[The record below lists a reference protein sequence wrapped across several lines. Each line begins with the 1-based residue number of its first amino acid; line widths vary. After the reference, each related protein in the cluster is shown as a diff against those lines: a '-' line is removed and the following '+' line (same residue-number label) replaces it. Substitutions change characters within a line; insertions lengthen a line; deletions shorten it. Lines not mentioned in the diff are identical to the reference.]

1 MPLIA
6 GDLGVKVA
14 LEAAVEPAK
23 MVGLAAAFRMGEEVG
38 REVGRVSG
46 GQAAAMAAAQ
56 ELAKMNMDE
65 ITEEKAREV
74 LRTQLFPKP
83 SIIFWLNSFSLLLL
97 NSLMVKVCILL
108 KNGKKT

>member
-1 MPLIA
+1 MYVRFIERKFLFTSLDLPHIA

-74 LRTQLFPKP
+74 T
-83 SIIFWLNSFSLLLL
+83 ITTNYLNNQAFF
-97 NSLMVKVCILL
+97 VYI
-108 KNGKKT
+108 

>member
-74 LRTQLFPKP
+74 T
-83 SIIFWLNSFSLLLL
+83 ITA
-97 NSLMVKVCILL
+97 NSLNNQAFYLVHI
-108 KNGKKT
+108 

>member
-1 MPLIA
+1 MQTFLPCSFWNLHFRIYIERYKFLFTSLDLPHIA

-23 MVGLAAAFRMGEEVG
+23 MVGLAAAFRLGEEVG

-74 LRTQLFPKP
+74 NPH
-83 SIIFWLNSFSLLLL
+83 S
-97 NSLMVKVCILL
+97 
-108 KNGKKT
+108 